1 MPPSKSARSAT
12 RERGLLLLL
21 AGLFLLEKWVCS
33 WWFIGGTSTLQDLQ
47 FGFGAYVQSLLA
59 HGNFAAC
66 VGARCNHASRMP
78 VIPLFCALVARFC
91 DRQIV
96 AALLKDALLS
106 CGLVGALGFL
116 QARSPA
122 QAQPLRRS
130 FLLVLGIMV
139 LCPPVIKHASMISYE
154 EGFILEP
161 LLVWMACVVISAQLL
176 GSRAPAEAAP
186 WIAMALLISLFVFMT
201 KSSMVLVLALSFAL
215 GLGGLGALVVEGRS
229 MRGVAPVALALLAC
243 VAVVGFWGLRQQ
255 REVGRFSIMSTW
267 DGENLYRGN
276 NPIAP
281 EIYPRLSLDQLF
293 DSHSVVLAD
302 GQVLRLP
309 RQPGWL
315 GYASERS
322 WDRGYRARAIHWMI
336 DHKRAALAFLLRK
349 AENFLASIHKTPAVQ
364 GSGARAPERSWK
376 LRIEQA
382 TITLWLVFG
391 RAMELLLAYRLWHEL
406 RARDPIRAWRAGSML
421 AALAAYSAPYVVGFN
436 YERHITP
443 FLLLVL
449 LCVAM
454 LYFQAASS
462 PASSTTVSRQSPA
475 RR

>member
-78 VIPLFCALVARFC
+78 VI
-91 DRQIV
+91 
-96 AALLKDALLS
+96 
-106 CGLVGALGFL
+106 
-116 QARSPA
+116 
-122 QAQPLRRS
+122 
-130 FLLVLGIMV
+130 
-139 LCPPVIKHASMISYE
+139 KHASMISYE
-154 EGFILEP
+154 EGFIPEP

-255 REVGRFSIMSTW
+255 REVGRFSIM
-267 DGENLYRGN
+267 
-276 NPIAP
+276 
-281 EIYPRLSLDQLF
+281 
-293 DSHSVVLAD
+293 
-302 GQVLRLP
+302 
-309 RQPGWL
+309 
-315 GYASERS
+315 
-322 WDRGYRARAIHWMI
+322 M
-336 DHKRAALAFLLRK
+336 
-349 AENFLASIHKTPAVQ
+349 
-364 GSGARAPERSWK
+364 
-376 LRIEQA
+376 
-382 TITLWLVFG
+382 WLVFG

-406 RARDPIRAWRAGSML
+406 RARDPIRAWQAGSML
-421 AALAAYSAPYVVGFN
+421 AALAAYSGPYVVGFN

-443 FLLLVL
+443 FLVLVL
-449 LCVAM
+449 MCVAM
-454 LYFQAASS
+454 LQLRPS
-462 PASSTTVSRQSPA
+462 PPEPG
-475 RR
+475 

>member
-66 VGARCNHASRMP
+66 VGARCNHASRM
-78 VIPLFCALVARFC
+78 
-91 DRQIV
+91 
-96 AALLKDALLS
+96 
-106 CGLVGALGFL
+106 
-116 QARSPA
+116 
-122 QAQPLRRS
+122 
-130 FLLVLGIMV
+130 
-139 LCPPVIKHASMISYE
+139 PVIKHASMISYE

-255 REVGRFSIMSTW
+255 REVGRFSI
-267 DGENLYRGN
+267 
-276 NPIAP
+276 
-281 EIYPRLSLDQLF
+281 
-293 DSHSVVLAD
+293 
-302 GQVLRLP
+302 
-309 RQPGWL
+309 
-315 GYASERS
+315 
-322 WDRGYRARAIHWMI
+322 
-336 DHKRAALAFLLRK
+336 
-349 AENFLASIHKTPAVQ
+349 
-364 GSGARAPERSWK
+364 
-376 LRIEQA
+376 
-382 TITLWLVFG
+382 TLWLVFG

-406 RARDPIRAWRAGSML
+406 RARDPIRAWRAGAML

-449 LCVAM
+449 MCVAM
-454 LYFQAASS
+454 LQLRPS
-462 PASSTTVSRQSPA
+462 PPEPG
-475 RR
+475 

>member
-255 REVGRFSIMSTW
+255 REVGRFSIM
-267 DGENLYRGN
+267 
-276 NPIAP
+276 
-281 EIYPRLSLDQLF
+281 
-293 DSHSVVLAD
+293 
-302 GQVLRLP
+302 
-309 RQPGWL
+309 
-315 GYASERS
+315 
-322 WDRGYRARAIHWMI
+322 M
-336 DHKRAALAFLLRK
+336 
-349 AENFLASIHKTPAVQ
+349 
-364 GSGARAPERSWK
+364 
-376 LRIEQA
+376 
-382 TITLWLVFG
+382 WLVFG

-421 AALAAYSAPYVVGFN
+421 AALAAYSGPYVVGFN

-443 FLLLVL
+443 FLVLVL
-449 LCVAM
+449 MCVAM
-454 LYFQAASS
+454 LQLRPS
-462 PASSTTVSRQSPA
+462 PPEPG
-475 RR
+475 